1 MLGRSQ
7 LTPSHTHVARMLL
20 MHYRYKSDHEW
31 TDLLG
36 RAMSHVL
43 ADDDRQMDK
52 SFAMTYKFPPT
63 ASMVN

>member
-1 MLGRSQ
+1 
-7 LTPSHTHVARMLL
+7 